1 MVSRRKQ
8 IRPSMSNEKKYN
20 ENVVTNLTKLLVVTT
35 VFMSVIL
42 YNSWNES
49 SKNEPEYVEHKLIEF
64 YQDSC
69 HLNPKIGF
77 KTVNGLRGAYTKGFK
92 NIW

>member
-42 YNSWNES
+42 YNSWNKS
-49 SKNEPEYVEHKLIEF
+49 SKNESEYVEHQLIEF